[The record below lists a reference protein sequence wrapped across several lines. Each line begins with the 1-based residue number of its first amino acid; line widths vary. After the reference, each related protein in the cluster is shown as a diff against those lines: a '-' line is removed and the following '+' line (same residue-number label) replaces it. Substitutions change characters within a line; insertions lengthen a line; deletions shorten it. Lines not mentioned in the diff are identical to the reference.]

1 MHGPQSHL
9 KEGSP
14 LPTFTPE
21 ASAALPGPAWLRDR
35 RAVGYEAFASTP
47 LPSESEEVWRY
58 TPIDNLVLDDFT
70 PAPPDGV
77 APERALELL
86 AVLTAELG
94 STAGSVLVHNG
105 HPGEWMPSGAA
116 AFAFGAAGS
125 VTTSPE
131 LLGSVQQGG
140 DALVRLN
147 DAFHPDA
154 VFVDVP
160 AGTAVEEPILVVHW
174 CDAAAAAI
182 FPRTAVHAG
191 EGARVSVVE
200 VFAGP
205 GACEQSLVVPV
216 TELVAAEGASVS
228 YVSLQVLPDAAWSI
242 ARLAAA
248 RRGSV
253 SAAHVH
259 RGPRRVLRPHQGGRS
274 VDGKDAHSEILSA
287 YLGDGSQ
294 VHDIRTLQDHAAP
307 RTTSELL
314 CQGAVAGSS
323 RSVYSGLI
331 RVHRGAVRSDARQ
344 TNHNLVLNEG
354 AHADSVPNLDILEN
368 DVKCSHAST
377 VGPVDE
383 DQLYYIESR
392 GVEPEMAEG
401 LIVRGFFDAIIDR
414 GPVPEVTALLGRE
427 VHDRLDTALAGR
439 VAAGCPRP
447 WPCAR
452 PTSSSPG
459 RRGASTSPGTAS
471 RSCASATSSTPSTTS
486 AATRTTPSPRG
497 RCGPR
502 SARSSA
508 RATGAPSTCSPAR
521 PVRCPRRSLSPCT
534 PSK

>member
-1 MHGPQSHL
+1 VHGPQSHL

-21 ASAALPGPAWLRDR
+21 ASAALHGPAWLRDR
-35 RAVGYEAFASTP
+35 RAVGYRAFASTP

-58 TPIDNLVLDDFT
+58 TPIDHLVLDDFT
-70 PAPPDGV
+70 PVPPDGT
-77 APERALELL
+77 APGPAQDLL
-86 AVLTAELG
+86 AALTAELG

-105 HPGEWMPSGAA
+105 HPGECTQADSS
-116 AFAFGAAGS
+116 AFAFGGAES
-125 VTTSPE
+125 VASSPL

-160 AGTAVEEPILVVHW
+160 AGIAVEEPVLVVHW
-174 CDAAAAAI
+174 CDAAGAAI
-182 FPRTAVHAG
+182 FPRTAVRAG

-205 GACEQSLVVPV
+205 NGCEQSLVVPV
-216 TELVAAEGASVS
+216 TELAAAEGASVS

-242 ARLAAA
+242 ARLAA
-248 RRGSV
+248 RGGGA
-253 SAAHVH
+253 SA
-259 RGPRRVLRPHQGGRS
+259 LRTFTVGLGASYDRIRADVS

-287 YLGDGSQ
+287 YLGDGAQ

-314 CQGAVAGSS
+314 CQGAVAGTS

-392 GVEPEMAEG
+392 GVEPEVAEG

-439 VAAGCPRP
+439 LVAAG
-447 WPCAR
+447 A
-452 PTSSSPG
+452 
-459 RRGASTSPGTAS
+459 
-471 RSCASATSSTPSTTS
+471 
-486 AATRTTPSPRG
+486 
-497 RCGPR
+497 
-502 SARSSA
+502 
-508 RATGAPSTCSPAR
+508 
-521 PVRCPRRSLSPCT
+521 
-534 PSK
+534 